1 MDLKSGRRIVLVLIA
16 KVRLRYDISPRAFNI
31 LQSYAIICIHMHS
44 YAFRLESAAIH
55 QQAPEPA
62 AMLIAQP
69 FEK

>member
-31 LQSYAIICIHMHS
+31 LQSYAIRLES
-44 YAFRLESAAIH
+44 YAFRLESAAIR